1 VKVLLVHNFYG
12 SGAPSGENQ
21 VFEAEKILLRAHGH
35 DVTEFT
41 RNSDE
46 IRAMGRWGNVMG
58 ALATPWN
65 PWMTA
70 AIQRQVNHFQ
80 PDVVHVHNTFPL
92 ISPGIFHA
100 IGPRAARVLT
110 LHNYRLFCPAAI
122 PMRGGRVC
130 TDCLD
135 RRSAWPALRY
145 GCYRDSRVAT
155 LPLAL
160 SVGMHRALGT
170 WTGQVDAFVALSE
183 FQRLLMAE
191 SGLPVA
197 KVHVKP
203 NFYPGLA
210 SGAAVA
216 GTSALCGVCGRLTAE
231 KGVVSLLRAWQ
242 AWGESAPEL
251 RLVGDG
257 DLRPEL
263 ERMAVGLPIR
273 FLGQIGGAEAQ
284 AQIAGARLLVLPS
297 EWFEGFPMVVREA
310 FAFGTPAAVSD
321 IGPLPSIVQHGRSG
335 VVFEPGNPESL
346 LREVSSAW
354 QAPGLLE
361 NLGRGARA
369 EFETQV
375 YGRCQLLDADGYLPE
390 GDRRFPQWEWV
401 GMKQDILGYRVDTHS
416 VEECADSVFATLL
429 RDAVDR
435 RQCAGWPALTHIP
448 MLWRWM
454 ISCSARL

>member
-1 VKVLLVHNFYG
+1 VKVILVHNYYG

-21 VFEAEKILLRAHGH
+21 VFEAEKILLSARGH
-35 DVTEFT
+35 DVEEFT

-46 IRAMGRWGNVMG
+46 IRAMGKRGKVLG

-122 PMRGGRVC
+122 PMRGGQVC

-145 GCYRDSRVAT
+145 GCYRGSRLAT

-183 FQRLLMAE
+183 FQRLRMAE

-203 NFYPGLA
+203 NFYPGLPPVQPWQA
-210 SGAAVA
+210 RRPYVVFA
-216 GTSALCGVCGRLTAE
+216 GRLTAE
-231 KGVVSLLRAWQ
+231 KGVASLLRAWQ
-242 AWGESAPEL
+242 AWGTGVPEL

-257 DLRPEL
+257 ELRPEL
-263 ERMAVGLPIR
+263 ERMAVGLPVH
-273 FLGQIGGAEAQ
+273 FLGQIGGDEAQ

-335 VVFEPGNPESL
+335 VVFKPGNPESL
-346 LREVSSAW
+346 LREVRSAW

-361 NLGRGARA
+361 ELGRGARA
-369 EFETQV
+369 EFEHRYTE
-375 YGRCQLLDADGYLPE
+375 DANYSML
-390 GDRRFPQWEWV
+390 
-401 GMKQDILGYRVDTHS
+401 MDIYQK
-416 VEECADSVFATLL
+416 AI
-429 RDAVDR
+429 AVSR
-435 RQCAGWPALTHIP
+435 SGNG
-448 MLWRWM
+448 
-454 ISCSARL
+454 SG